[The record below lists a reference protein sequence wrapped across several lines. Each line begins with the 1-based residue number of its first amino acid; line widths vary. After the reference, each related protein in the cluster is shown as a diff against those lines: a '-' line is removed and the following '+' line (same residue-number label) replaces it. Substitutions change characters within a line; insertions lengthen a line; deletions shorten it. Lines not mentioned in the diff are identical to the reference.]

1 MARRTRV
8 SILVAVLI
16 VLSQSSSSWAQTS
29 EPDVPTDCAIQPVSM
44 LSLLAML
51 NDVNQQSPYL
61 PLPGLSS
68 LPMAAAVPGPSVTTQ
83 DMDGITT
90 TTRMLVGCANS
101 MEVMRVIALLSQEFQ
116 MRLVMEIMEGE
127 GMDAVAE
134 QLPLLITATS
144 ENSGIQAIPIQSAWY
159 AEGNDRMIMAIL
171 EPVAPDPSAPAS
183 FLVTFVFSVDQWLIH
198 DVKLLTDSE
207 AG

>member
-1 MARRTRV
+1 MARHIRV

-16 VLSQSSSSWAQTS
+16 VLSQASSSWAQTS
-29 EPDVPTDCAIQPVSM
+29 EPDVPTSCYIQPVSM

-51 NDVNQQSPYL
+51 NDVDQQSYY
-61 PLPGLSS
+61 LPGLSS
-68 LPMAAAVPGPSVTTQ
+68 IPMSAIEPGSTVTTQ
-83 DMDGITT
+83 DMGGITA

-101 MEVMRVIALLSQEFQ
+101 MEVMSVIALLSQDFQ
-116 MRLVMEIMEGE
+116 TRLVMEVMEGE

-134 QLPLLITATS
+134 HLPLLAADTV

-159 AEGNDRMIMAIL
+159 ADGNDRMIMAIL
-171 EPVAPDPSAPAS
+171 EPVASDPSATAR

-198 DVKLLTDSE
+198 DVQLITE
-207 AG
+207 TGAG